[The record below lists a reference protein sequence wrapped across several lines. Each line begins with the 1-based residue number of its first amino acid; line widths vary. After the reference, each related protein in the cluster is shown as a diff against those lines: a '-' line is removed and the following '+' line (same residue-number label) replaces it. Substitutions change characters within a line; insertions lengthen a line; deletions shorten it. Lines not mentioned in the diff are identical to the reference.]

1 MSKDLFTPV
10 NYDAMAEPEAPA
22 APKTDAPRAA
32 QTPEEAVE
40 IINAELTKIPLGT
53 SKLVPHAIQIREGS
67 TPFLMALKTFLSDP
81 SLDQALALINMANQD
96 FGYTFGLFVKATVS
110 PLFTKGSK

>member
-10 NYDAMAEPEAPA
+10 NYDAIGEAPVKA
-22 APKTDAPRAA
+22 EQVSTVRVA

-53 SKLVPHAIQIREGS
+53 SKLVPHAVQIREGS
-67 TPFLMALKTFLSDP
+67 TPFLVAVKTFLSDP
-81 SLDQALALINMANQD
+81 SLEQALALVSLAHQD
-96 FGYTFGLFVKATVS
+96 FGHTFGLFVKATVS
-110 PLFTKGSK
+110 PLFVKGSK